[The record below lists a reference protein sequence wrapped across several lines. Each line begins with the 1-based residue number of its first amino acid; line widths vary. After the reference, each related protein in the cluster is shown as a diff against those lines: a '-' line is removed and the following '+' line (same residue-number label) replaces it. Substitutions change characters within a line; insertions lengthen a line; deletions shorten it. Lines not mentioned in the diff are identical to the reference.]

1 MWWYAETCA
10 GIENRIRNVIRKAM
24 QYLEAKPEECIAI
37 EDSFI
42 GIQAAKAA
50 NIEVVAYTGAGENQD
65 VSQADYVI
73 SSYI

>member
-10 GIENRIRNVIRKAM
+10 GIENRIRNVK
-24 QYLEAKPEECIAI
+24 ECIAI